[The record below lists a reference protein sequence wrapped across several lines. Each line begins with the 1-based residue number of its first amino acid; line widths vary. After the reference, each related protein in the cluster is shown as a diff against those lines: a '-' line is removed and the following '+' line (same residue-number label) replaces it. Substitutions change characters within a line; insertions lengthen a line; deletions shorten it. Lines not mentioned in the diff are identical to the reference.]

1 MDTRSLLY
9 FCEATKDLNFTRT
22 ANRMFISQQDLSN
35 HIARLEKEFNCRL
48 FERKPRLALTY
59 SGQCLLEFA
68 QKYQTDEDNIRAM
81 LSDIKEKAEGSLG
94 IGCSLFRT
102 SIAMP
107 SLAQRYH
114 EMFPNVHLQFFSRH
128 SDELMNLLLSGRLD
142 FTISIDRF
150 NHPLIETDILFRDS
164 LYMMVSRK
172 LLFEYYGE
180 NYADLLPGEG
190 ECAELAAFSALPFLN
205 ILSVRLIDDI
215 FRCSGITPNYL
226 ISVSH
231 PPFARTSLFEG
242 IAASIVTKTIYLHLR
257 GTLSEDM
264 LFIPLVMPPS
274 MDLHPVCFIR
284 NTKKHYSKLTRAF
297 HDLAVNYFSELSDNT
312 KC

>member
-22 ANRMFISQQDLSN
+22 ASRLFISQQDLSN
-35 HIARLEKEFNCRL
+35 HIARLEKEFSCRL

-68 QKYQTDEDNIRAM
+68 QQYRLDEDNVRAL
-81 LSDIKEKAEGSLG
+81 LSDIKEKAEGSLS

-107 SLAQRYH
+107 ALAQKYH
-114 EMFPNVHLQFFSRH
+114 EMYPHVRLQFYSRH

-150 NHPLIETDILFRDS
+150 HHPLIESEVLFEDS
-164 LYMMVSRK
+164 LYLMVSRQ
-172 LLFEYYGE
+172 LLRQYYGE
-180 NYADLLPGEG
+180 DYAKLLP
-190 ECAELAAFSALPFLN
+190 APNELARLASFSDLPFLN

-231 PPFARTSLFEG
+231 PPLSRAALFEG
-242 IAASIVTKTIYLHLR
+242 IAASIVTKTIYLHLK
-257 GTLSEDM
+257 GTLPEDI
-264 LFIPLVMPPS
+264 LFIPLLAPPT
-274 MDLHPVCFIR
+274 MDLHPISFIR
-284 NTKKHYSKLTRAF
+284 NTKKHASKLSRAF
-297 HDLAVNYFSELSDNT
+297 HALAISYFNEMSE
-312 KC
+312 